1 MNTTKYIDTLMSLA
15 EWINSL
21 KELAKGDSDL
31 LISWFKGTKD
41 KPFSII
47 GGWQEHFSD
56 NSEVDDMFCV
66 SASNPRYVMCIKIA
80 VNEGPYA
87 YTDYDAMN
95 MPVYDDDSEVDDTE
109 IMLEWEDDPEE
120 LAEFFMHEWE
130 RIMDTYGEED

>member
-1 MNTTKYIDTLMSLA
+1 MNTKFTIAELA
-15 EWINSL
+15 EWIDAIKEAAKDDNSFSI
-21 KELAKGDSDL
+21 A
-31 LISWFKGTKD
+31 WFKGTEHE
-41 KPFSII
+41 PFAII
-47 GGWQEHFSD
+47 AGWMEQFSD

-66 SASNPRYVMCIKIA
+66 SASNPGYCMCIKIA

-87 YTDYDAMN
+87 YTDYEIMN